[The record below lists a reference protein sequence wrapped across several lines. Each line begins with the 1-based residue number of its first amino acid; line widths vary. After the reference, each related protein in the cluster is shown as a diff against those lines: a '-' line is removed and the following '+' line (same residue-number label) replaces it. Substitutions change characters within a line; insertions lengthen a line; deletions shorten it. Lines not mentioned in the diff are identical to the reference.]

1 MSSIPALQSAVTGIM
16 RGVNGLRNDAATVAS
31 ANSLNNSDGTDLAN
45 PLVDAI
51 GNRLQVEASAKVLKS
66 VDAML
71 GSLIDIR
78 A

>member
-1 MSSIPALQSAVTGIM
+1 MSSIPALQSAVSGIM
-16 RGVNGLRNDAATVAS
+16 RGVNGLRHDAATVAS
-31 ANSLNNSDGTDLAN
+31 AASFDQKDAGDFAT

-51 GNRLQVEASAKVLKS
+51 GNRLQVEASAKLLKTA
-66 VDAML
+66 DAML

>member
-31 ANSLNNSDGTDLAN
+31 ADNLNNGNDLAA

-51 GNRLQVEASAKVLKS
+51 GNRLQAEASAKLVKT
-66 VDAML
+66 VDTML

>member
-1 MSSIPALQSAVTGIM
+1 M
-16 RGVNGLRNDAATVAS
+16 RGVNGLRNDAATIAS
-31 ANSLNNSDGTDLAN
+31 ADSLNNGTDFAT

-51 GNRLQVEASAKVLKS
+51 INRNQAEASAKLVKT

-71 GSLIDIR
+71 GSLIDVR

>member
-1 MSSIPALQSAVTGIM
+1 MSSIPALHSAVTGIM

-31 ANSLNNSDGTDLAN
+31 IDMMNNTAEKNLAT

-51 GNRLQVEASAKVLKS
+51 SNRQLVEASAKLVKTA
-66 VDAML
+66 DAMI
-71 GSLIDIR
+71 GTLIDIR

>member
-31 ANSLNNSDGTDLAN
+31 ANSLNSSDGTDLAM

-51 GNRLQVEASAKVLKS
+51 GNRQQVEASAKLIKAA
-66 VDAML
+66 DAML